1 MGDGNLA
8 VRFSAPTWIGLV
20 WAVAVVLALGL
31 NLPLGVPNEWV
42 WKMRADTSFD
52 PVLVIA
58 AIVSLI
64 ALCSFAWWANETG
77 TTGQRTTGQQ
87 VKQNG
92 KRIRLALVV
101 TLLLAITFRIIIAAL
116 VPQSWRP
123 VPVFWSLVILSPVA
137 TSFYDEAMSLEQQ
150 GLAHYLRHYH
160 EQLPNKPFHA
170 ATHPPGLPM
179 LFAVWRSLAMQS
191 IMQRLVPMD
200 ENSLSLLRKVYI
212 RIAPPMRPDSV
223 YPSDEDLRAS
233 WWVATFCLL
242 CGIASMLIWAW
253 LLWQIVPNPSV
264 VALAATTPAMLW
276 WQTTVDNIHL
286 LAITAT
292 FAFAFGWQRVRTW
305 AWSVLTGLA
314 AGISLWL
321 AFKNAVPIGCIA
333 LWLMWAN
340 LRGEKKLPAAQV
352 ALALILAISPYLLS
366 WLAFGFQPLETFKAA
381 SAAHHEQAGAHARSY
396 LPWLFCN
403 LADFGMALGG
413 AWLGLVAAYLWVWWR
428 QEKWQPSVSV
438 VTLLVLLLLD
448 LSGLVRGE
456 VARLWM
462 PFVPLLT
469 FEAIK
474 HIPTKSHELALLTFI
489 QGGIGLALHIQLEF
503 LRPF

>member
-1 MGDGNLA
+1 
-8 VRFSAPTWIGLV
+8 
-20 WAVAVVLALGL
+20 VAVVLALGL
-31 NLPLGVPNEWV
+31 NLPFGIPNEWV
-42 WKMRADTSFD
+42 WKKRADTSFD
-52 PVLVIA
+52 PVLAIA

-101 TLLLAITFRIIIAAL
+101 TLLLAITFRIIIATL
-116 VPQSWRP
+116 IPQSWRP

-179 LFAVWRSLAMQS
+179 LFAVWRSLAMQP

-242 CGIASMLIWAW
+242 CGIAAMLIWAW
-253 LLWQIVPNPSV
+253 FLWQIVPNPSG
-264 VALAATTPAMLW
+264 VALATTTPAMLW

-292 FAFAFGWQRVRTW
+292 FAFAFSWQRVRTW
-305 AWSVLTGLA
+305 AWAVLTGLA

-340 LRGEKKLPAAQV
+340 LRSEKKLPAVQV
-352 ALALILAISPYLLS
+352 VLALILAISPYLLS

-428 QEKWQPSVSV
+428 QEKCQPSVSV

-469 FEAIK
+469 FETIK

>member
-8 VRFSAPTWIGLV
+8 VRFSVPTWIGLV
-20 WAVAVVLALGL
+20 WAVAIVLALGL
-31 NLPLGVPNEWV
+31 NLPFGVPNEWV
-42 WKMRADTSFD
+42 WTPRADTSFD

-58 AIVSLI
+58 AIASLI
-64 ALCSFAWWANETG
+64 ALCGFAWWANEAG
-77 TTGQRTTGQQ
+77 TTGQQTTGQQ
-87 VKQNG
+87 VKQTG
-92 KRIRLALVV
+92 RRIRLALIFS
-101 TLLLAITFRIIIAAL
+101 LLLAITFRIIVASL

-123 VPVFWSLVILSPVA
+123 VPVFWSLIILSPVA

-150 GLAHYLRHYH
+150 GLTRYLRHYH

-179 LFAVWRSLAMQS
+179 LFAVWRSLAMKS
-191 IMQRLVPMD
+191 LMQRLVPMD
-200 ENSLSLLRKVYI
+200 ENSLSLLRKVYT

-233 WWVATFCLL
+233 WWVAVVCLF
-242 CGIASMLIWAW
+242 CGIAATLIWVW

-264 VALAATTPAMLW
+264 VAFAATTPAMLW

-286 LAITAT
+286 LAIIVT

-305 AWSVLTGLA
+305 TWAVLTGLA

-321 AFKNAVPIGCIA
+321 AFKNAIPIGCIA
-333 LWLMWAN
+333 LWLIWAN
-340 LRGEKKLPAAQV
+340 LQSEKKLPITQT
-352 ALALILAISPYLLS
+352 ALALVLAFSPYLLA
-366 WLAFGFQPLETFKAA
+366 WLAFGFQPFETFKAA
-381 SAAHHEQAGAHARSY
+381 SAAHHQQAGVHARSY

-413 AWLGLVAAYLWVWWR
+413 AWLGLVAAYLWFWWR
-428 QEKWQPSVSV
+428 QEKWQPSVPV
-438 VTLLVLLLLD
+438 ATLLVLLLLD

-489 QGGIGLALHIQLEF
+489 QGGISLALHIQLEF